1 VERVGLDGQAR
12 TLTSGVIKMNTSKH
26 CKIIKDMDEKIM
38 NGERACADFIILL
51 TALRDLVDQSHD
63 YDRKMSDRVN
73 AMKTQVDEWRDRASD
88 LEEALEKEKGVRQ
101 LAQRHYKESVNVAN
115 RRAGIWKAKVERLK
129 MQGTN

>member
-1 VERVGLDGQAR
+1 
-12 TLTSGVIKMNTSKH
+12 MNTSKH

-73 AMKTQVDEWRDRASD
+73 AMKTQVDEWRDRASN
-88 LEEALEKEKGVRQ
+88 LEEALEREKGVRQ

-129 MQGTN
+129 AQGEK

>member
-1 VERVGLDGQAR
+1 
-12 TLTSGVIKMNTSKH
+12 MNTDRH
-26 CKIIKDMDEKIM
+26 CKIVKDMDDRIM
-38 NGERACADFIILL
+38 TGERISPELVMVL

-63 YDRKMSDRVN
+63 YNRKMFDRVN
-73 AMKTQVDEWRDRASD
+73 AMKTQVDEWRDRVSD

-129 MQGTN
+129 MQGAN

>member
-1 VERVGLDGQAR
+1 
-12 TLTSGVIKMNTSKH
+12 MNTSKH

-63 YDRKMSDRVN
+63 YNRKMSDRVN
-73 AMKTQVDEWRDRASD
+73 AMKTQVDEWRDRASN
-88 LEEALEKEKGVRQ
+88 LEEALDTEKSIFKIAE
-101 LAQRHYKESVNVAN
+101 RHYTKKINVAN

-129 MQGTN
+129 AQGEK